1 MKRMMALLLA
11 LVLWLP
17 VGAGAASLDELA
29 GLMQGQTEN
38 NDPVLTSP
46 AFLLG
51 GEGALLL
58 EDVAMGDQLYDA
70 YGYPLC
76 QDADAFAATYEKW
89 MTLAGYEMTAV
100 TINDYSA
107 YQLTAPSGLCA
118 YLIPRFSKAAVLFI
132 PEGITVGPLVLPDP
146 ADYCSAAMAPTH
158 DQADSGFTWYFYRTE
173 DADVFDYKRYFQAL
187 ESQYGFKRLLDE
199 ENAIETIWSAEDY
212 TSYTPFSVPGY
223 QGKQLTARGSTCDF
237 MVYVN
242 SKVISSVRWTT
253 MGPALAN
260 GAVGIV
266 ASGYEDNGVYFAKS
280 GAGGERTQS
289 GEPAKQSASPTVK
302 PTAKPTEAPKACNY
316 CGGSGWQQ
324 HSFCRGSGKNYMAG
338 SGYRS
343 CPSCG
348 GTGRVR
354 CNYCGGTGKR

>member
-17 VGAGAASLDELA
+17 VGAGAASLDALA
-29 GLMQGQTEN
+29 GLIQGQKEN
-38 NDPVLTSP
+38 SDPVLTSP

-89 MTLAGYEMTAV
+89 MELAGYEMTAV

-132 PEGITVGPLVLPDP
+132 PEGITVGPLVLLDP

-158 DQADSGFTWYFYRTE
+158 DQADSGFTWYFYQAE
-173 DADVFDYKRYFQAL
+173 GLSNFDDSGYAQAL
-187 ESQYGFKRLLDE
+187 REYGFAL
-199 ENAIETIWSAEDY
+199 TVSQPAESKLSKHLY
-212 TSYTPFSVPGY
+212 HI
-223 QGKQLTARGSTCDF
+223 
-237 MVYVN
+237 MVAGAQQDTFYVN
-242 SKVISSVRWTT
+242 NGTAQLYFETYTIRSLNCTGVGI
-253 MGPALAN
+253 ALGEKTA
-260 GAVGIV
+260 GIV
-266 ASGYEDNGVYFAKS
+266 ASGYEDNGVYFAKG

-324 HSFCRGSGKNYMAG
+324 DSFCRGSGKTYMAG

-354 CNYCGGTGKR
+354 CNYCGGTGKK